1 MYTIHTNKLCLE
13 EKIVISKDYLIPSL
27 CKEVAIKEEDIVF
40 DEDIIKYIIENYS
53 KEDGVR
59 NLRRTFETILSKLNI
74 IRITQTC
81 NIGDLELPFKIDNF
95 KLPLQ
100 INKDIIKNLVD
111 LGKIED
117 EDPPFG
123 MYS

>member
-1 MYTIHTNKLCLE
+1 MYMINTNKLGLD
-13 EKIVISKDYLIPSL
+13 EKKVIAKDYLIPSL
-27 CKEVAIKEEDIVF
+27 CKEVAINKEDILF
-40 DEDIIKYIIENYS
+40 DDDIIKYIIENYS

-81 NIGDLELPFKIDNF
+81 NINDLDLPFKIDNF
-95 KLPLQ
+95 KLPLH
-100 INKDIIKNLVD
+100 INKDIIQNLVELNKTVD
-111 LGKIED
+111 
-117 EDPPFG
+117 DPPFG